1 MSNSQK
7 ITVGVIST
15 AIVIAVS
22 LGFIHLFS
30 FPTFTGWVSYFLLC
44 IIPMEIVASVTWGAQ
59 QPKFAGGLSQPAK
72 GIAFVVL
79 CLLAGV
85 IIAPLQ
91 FAMAGGWI
99 GPPTPMLVMC
109 TIVSVIITFWLAI
122 MWGGW
127 PFTQWIKN
135 PVAAGLVLLVVCYLL
150 NYGLFR
156 VFFNYDFMRGAPVYV
171 ASLDPHGMFNAWN
184 ALVFYLSV
192 ITVMF
197 ISVNFELWP
206 FTKFPALMKQPVLG
220 IVWTIAAFALGG
232 LGFYI
237 GVGLLKMDVV
247 SFMITVPVPFIFGT
261 IVVMNMMQ
269 GSLFGNLKQPV
280 KGVLNTLAS
289 ATIGTVLALAYHALA
304 PMVTGKVNPGPP
316 SYDYEIWLSSAL
328 LGVTFPFLIFHAE
341 FFKLWPFKRANQ

>member
-30 FPTFTGWVSYFLLC
+30 FSTFTGWVSYFLLC

-156 VFFNYDFMRGAPVYV
+156 VFFNYDFMRDAPVYV

-184 ALVFYLSV
+184 ALVFYVSV

-206 FTKFPALMKQPVLG
+206 FTKIPALMKQPVLG

-232 LGFYI
+232 LAFISAWGDEDGRSLVHDHRSSAVYFWHHRGDEHDAGIAIWQFEAAGERRAEYA
-237 GVGLLKMDVV
+237 GVGDDWNRAGADLSRAGADGNGQGESGSAQLRLRDLAILRAARRDV
-247 SFMITVPVPFIFGT
+247 SVPDLPRR
-261 IVVMNMMQ
+261 
-269 GSLFGNLKQPV
+269 
-280 KGVLNTLAS
+280 VLQAV
-289 ATIGTVLALAYHALA
+289 AV
-304 PMVTGKVNPGPP
+304 
-316 SYDYEIWLSSAL
+316 
-328 LGVTFPFLIFHAE
+328 
-341 FFKLWPFKRANQ
+341 